1 MSGEAPSPRKAPAV
15 PPSEQAVGRDA
26 AERDDAA
33 SASSSSAAVNS
44 GFEPARGAEKGDSR
58 DSEEEKGGGEG
69 DGDGVQSDGRT
80 SPPGGRL
87 AASALRRPRSFVLS
101 TISEAPV

>member
-58 DSEEEKGGGEG
+58 DSEEKGEGEG
-69 DGDGVQSDGRT
+69 DGDGVKSDGWT

-87 AASALRRPRSFVLS
+87 AASALRRPRSFILS